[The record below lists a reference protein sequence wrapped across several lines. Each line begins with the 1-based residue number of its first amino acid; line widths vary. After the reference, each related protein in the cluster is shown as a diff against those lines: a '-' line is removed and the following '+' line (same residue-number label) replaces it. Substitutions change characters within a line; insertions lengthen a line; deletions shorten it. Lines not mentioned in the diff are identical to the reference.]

1 MLLHM
6 LQCTELPTTMN
17 YIAQNVDSAEIENS
31 VISTLY
37 AISSLIFKIV
47 LLVGKILII
56 YKREK

>member
-1 MLLHM
+1 
-6 LQCTELPTTMN
+6 MN